1 MTGSDMGGLFIGFAK
16 YICIFFGVIIG
27 VGALFTSDRVLLL
40 LAVIAVVL
48 LGLAWKFHVDI
59 RRSEEAFYASRRAT
73 EASMRQNNPAYDA
86 LRKLTEEMHR
96 HGLRNFTTGQREGN
110 APHSSG
116 SRSQYLLVRAE
127 VGQRDGEGKPTTMKD
142 GTAADL
148 WQSKVPTTIGDFP
161 VRVEFVN

>member
-27 VGALFTSDRVLLL
+27 VGALFTSGWLFLL
-40 LAVIAVVL
+40 LAAIALLL

-59 RRSEEAFYASRRAT
+59 RRSEEAFYASRRQS

-86 LRKLTEEMHR
+86 LRKLSEEMHR
-96 HGLRNFTTGQREGN
+96 QGLRNFTTGQRDGN
-110 APHSSG
+110 APHGSG

-127 VGQRDGEGKPTTMKD
+127 VSKLDGNGKPITMKD
-142 GTAADL
+142 GTPAAL

-161 VRVEFVN
+161 VRVEFVK

>member
-27 VGALFTSDRVLLL
+27 VGALFTSGWLLL
-40 LAVIAVVL
+40 LLVVIAVVL

-73 EASMRQNNPAYDA
+73 EASMRQRNPFYDA
-86 LRKLTEEMHR
+86 LCKLSEEMHR
-96 HGLRNFTTGQREGN
+96 QGLRNFTTGQREEN
-110 APHSSG
+110 APAEG

-127 VGQRDGEGKPTTMKD
+127 VGQRDGEGKAITMKD
-142 GTAADL
+142 GTAAAL